1 MQKYLFFVALFL
13 PTFTFATTTH
23 IVSAAL
29 TSQDS
34 IMGYAIGYSS
44 IFNDRYA
51 FALGHSD
58 ASKDQTSTSST
69 SASFSY
75 GFKPFATGSTYL
87 SIGVADTNQQTVT
100 IRTQFARVVL
110 DASGVSSYAAI
121 GYTKF
126 SGEGLDYDLSLLS
139 MDGETSVN
147 ASLRIAMEDSNWGW
161 NLGMA
166 NGDSETAVSAGVSV
180 IF

>member
-1 MQKYLFFVALFL
+1 MKKIFIFLALFL

-23 IVSAAL
+23 IVSAGL

-34 IMGYAIGYSS
+34 IMGYALGYSS

-51 FALGHSD
+51 FTLGHSD
-58 ASKDQTSTSST
+58 ASKDQRSTSST
-69 SASFSY
+69 TAGFSY

-87 SIGVADTNQQTVT
+87 SIGVADISQSTVT
-100 IRTQFARVVL
+100 IRTQLGRVDL

-126 SGEGLDYDLSLLS
+126 SGEGLDYDLSLLN

-147 ASLRIAMEDSNWGW
+147 ASLRIAMEDSDWGW
-161 NLGMA
+161 TLGVA
-166 NGDSETAVSAGVSV
+166 NGDGETGVSAGISV